1 MPSVKVDGR
10 HGETLVLTTGCI
22 EESVTLTT
30 LAPDD
35 VVQRIVDR
43 HQETQASAYNIAQW
57 LVAKNWAVLTSI
69 KTVKLIQSLPIE
81 ARREP

>member
-1 MPSVKVDGR
+1 MPSVKIENR
-10 HGETLVLTTGCI
+10 YGETLVLTTGCI
-22 EESVTLTT
+22 KETVTLTV

-35 VVQRIVDR
+35 VIQRIVDR

-69 KTVKLIQSLPIE
+69 TTVKLIQSLPIE
-81 ARREP
+81 TRREP